1 MDAPLSPGRLV
12 DATAPL
18 RGLRLFRDG
27 VRQVRI
33 VAVEAI
39 QGFRGNDGL
48 RHASSLAFYTA
59 LALIPAL
66 LLLTF
71 VLGLGIGSSEK
82 AMLKTSEF
90 LGQVLPRLSDVVL
103 HELEALNHH
112 GRSKGLLNLV
122 LLLWALSPLVATLR
136 AVLADILKVR
146 LERPFWTTKLLDLAL
161 SAFFITGLAAIAGF
175 GLVITFLRQMLPGFA
190 LPKGLG
196 LVLPLLLT
204 TGMLW
209 AVFVMLTHGVRSRHL
224 LTGALTT
231 AALWFLLRPAF
242 GLFLAYN
249 PGYGV
254 AFGSFKSLFIVT
266 IWLYYSMAVFILGA
280 EVIAALHR
288 RETVVL
294 KRLMEGR
301 EGMPETSR
309 RRFIWEG
316 EPGDVLFQEGDVSRE
331 MYHLVKGEIRILK
344 GGCEIAVLGP
354 GTFFGEMSFLLGAP
368 RSATAVVKEA
378 CEAIRVDE
386 GHLEA
391 LMREYPGLVR
401 DMLTEMAGRLRA
413 TSEAAQGEGPARD

>member
-1 MDAPLSPGRLV
+1 MDSPASGSSASAL
-12 DATAPL
+12 APL
-18 RGLRLFRDG
+18 RGLQLLRDG
-27 VRQVRI
+27 GRQARI
-33 VAVEAI
+33 VLAEAF
-39 QGFRGNDGL
+39 QGFRANDGL

-71 VLGLGIGSSEK
+71 VLGLGIGSSAQ
-82 AMLKTSEF
+82 AMQKTAEL
-90 LGQVLPRLSDVVL
+90 LGQVLPRLSDVIL
-103 HELEALNHH
+103 HEVEALNHH
-112 GRSKGLLNLV
+112 GRTKGLVNLA

-146 LERPFWTTKLLDLAL
+146 LERPFWTTKLLDLGL

-175 GLVITFLRQMLPGFA
+175 GLGLTFLRQFVPGLV

-196 LVLPLLLT
+196 FVLPFLLT

-209 AVFVMLTHGVRSRHL
+209 AVFLMLTHGVRPRHL
-224 LTGALTT
+224 LAGALCT

-294 KRLMEGR
+294 KRMMEGR
-301 EGMPETSR
+301 AGLPEQTR
-309 RRFIWEG
+309 RHFLWTG
-316 EPGDVLFQEGDVSRE
+316 EPGEVLFREGEVSRE
-331 MYHLVKGEIRILK
+331 MYHLVQGEVRILK
-344 GGCEIAVLGP
+344 GDREIAVLGP
-354 GTFFGEMSFLLGAP
+354 GTFLGEMSFLLGAP
-368 RSATAVVKEA
+368 RSATVEVKTP

-401 DMLTEMAGRLRA
+401 DMLTVLAGRLRDA
-413 TSEAAQGEGPARD
+413 NEGGRR